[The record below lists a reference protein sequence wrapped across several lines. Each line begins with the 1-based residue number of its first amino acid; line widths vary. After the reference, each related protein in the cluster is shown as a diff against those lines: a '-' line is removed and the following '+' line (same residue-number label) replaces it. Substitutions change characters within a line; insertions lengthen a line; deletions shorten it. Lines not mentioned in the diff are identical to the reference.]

1 MSIAEAQMEF
11 GKSLTEMRKDYAA
24 LKEMKEQLEQTGA
37 QLQEDSKKE
46 SPPLVQSIAPL
57 RKLDQ
62 IR

>member
-1 MSIAEAQMEF
+1 MEF